1 MNRFLPRL
9 RAGAV
14 LTAAALAAMAP
25 AMAAD
30 APAKAPAAPASAAA
44 PAAAPAAAAPAAAAP
59 AAASAAAPAEVE
71 AAVRAW
77 AAAWASKDVDKYL
90 ASYASDFQPAK
101 GSSHKAWEEE
111 RRKRIGN
118 KSSISVKVDNLVVSV
133 SGNTATAKFKQSYAA
148 DKIKES
154 GRKTL
159 ELQRIDG
166 RWLIRKESAGG

>member
-9 RAGAV
+9 SAGAV
-14 LTAAALAAMAP
+14 LAAAALAALAP
-25 AMAAD
+25 AFAAD
-30 APAKAPAAPASAAA
+30 APAKAPA
-44 PAAAPAAAAPAAAAP
+44 PAAAASAAGAPAP
-59 AAASAAAPAEVE
+59 AAASAAPAEVE
-71 AAVRAW
+71 AAVLAW
-77 AAAWASKDVDKYL
+77 ASAWASKDVDKYL

-101 GSSHKAWEEE
+101 GASHKAWEEQ

-133 SGNTATAKFKQSYAA
+133 NGNTATAKFKQSYAA

-159 ELQRIDG
+159 ELQRVDG

>member
-9 RAGAV
+9 SAGAV
-14 LTAAALAAMAP
+14 LAAAALAAMAP
-25 AMAAD
+25 AFAAD
-30 APAKAPAAPASAAA
+30 APAKAPAPAAAASAAA
-44 PAAAPAAAAPAAAAP
+44 PAAAPAAPAP
-59 AAASAAAPAEVE
+59 AAASAAPAEVE
-71 AAVRAW
+71 AAVLAW
-77 AAAWASKDVDKYL
+77 ASAWASKDVDKYL

-101 GSSHKAWEEE
+101 GASHKAWEEQ

-133 SGNTATAKFKQSYAA
+133 NGNTATAKFKQSYAA

-159 ELQRIDG
+159 ELQRVDG